1 MATFVALCEG
11 YLRMFPYFHL
21 RCHFLLV
28 ELLHVWLFLFAF

>member
-11 YLRMFPYFHL
+11 YLGVFPYFHL

-28 ELLHVWLFLFAF
+28 ELLRVWLFLFAL